1 MNSIIKTSTDEGNP
15 KIDKNQSRTV
25 WARLKTMT
33 DIGIEKAVQD
43 DTETPPLETEVEPN
57 KDLTKKQKGCE
68 AIALCIMRVSM
79 GQV

>member
-1 MNSIIKTSTDEGNP
+1 
-15 KIDKNQSRTV
+15 
-25 WARLKTMT
+25 MT